1 MLDCTAD
8 ISGGIGEGGAVA
20 ERNDSNPRRRR
31 LGTELRKLR
40 ERAGYT
46 TTTAAEAAEDFSQ
59 SKVSR
64 LERGVAKPKVRD
76 VQALAELYG
85 ADAETVEGL
94 KELARES
101 KSTGWW
107 HSAAQSL
114 PDRFRPYVGYEAEAS
129 EIKNFELHFVPGLL
143 QTESYARSVFETA
156 IDVTPFDIEQRTEVR
171 LGRQRRL
178 TESDPLQLWAVV
190 DEIALHR
197 QVGEAAVM
205 YEQLLT
211 LVERTK
217 LRNVAVQVIP
227 LNTTHAAP
235 GYNFHLLGFENPE
248 DKPVLHID
256 SFPGGMATS
265 NASEIQR
272 ARRLWE
278 HLRSKALSP
287 KRSAALIEQIAEDL
301 WAPGGSRR
309 STS

>member
-1 MLDCTAD
+1 MRQDRRV
-8 ISGGIGEGGAVA
+8 S

-40 ERAGYT
+40 ERTDFT
-46 TTTAAEAAEDFSQ
+46 TTSAADALDDFSQ

-76 VQALAELYG
+76 VQALADLYG
-85 ADAETVEGL
+85 ADAETIEGL

-129 EIKNFELHFVPGLL
+129 EIKNLELHFIPGLL
-143 QTESYARSVFETA
+143 QTESYARGTFETA
-156 IDVTPFDIEQRTEVR
+156 IDVTPTDIERRTEVR
-171 LGRQRRL
+171 MGRQRRL
-178 TESDPLQLWAVV
+178 TEPEPLELWAVV

-197 QVGEAAVM
+197 QVGDRSVM
-205 YEQLLT
+205 YEQLFT

-217 LRNVAVQVIP
+217 LSNVAVQVIP
-227 LNTTHAAP
+227 LNTAHAAP
-235 GYNFHLLGFENPE
+235 GYNFHLLGFDDPD
-248 DKPVLHID
+248 DKPVLFID

-265 NASEIQR
+265 NTSEIQR

-287 KRSAALIEQIAEDL
+287 KRSAALIEKIAEDL
-301 WAPGGSRR
+301 WAPGGSRPM
-309 STS
+309 S